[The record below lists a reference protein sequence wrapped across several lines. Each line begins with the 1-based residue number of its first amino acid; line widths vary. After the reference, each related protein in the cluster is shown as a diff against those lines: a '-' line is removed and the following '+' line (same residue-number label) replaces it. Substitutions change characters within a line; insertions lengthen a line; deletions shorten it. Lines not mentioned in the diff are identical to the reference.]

1 MNSPRKS
8 QPYGKQRPDL
18 DLLEW
23 AKSHC
28 LRGIMGV
35 EPGSDEPLV
44 ETLKSA
50 IDTSLEPS
58 PESDHY
64 LQAFAQAAEGIV
76 EQFGLERQNRSFGFL
91 EIDLRQRDWEPLF
104 IHDQLMRG
112 LKRIAGYERSLIV
125 FRGLKTCFTQKSSR
139 SRLNW
144 QRYHEVK
151 DDLDTIISEHSTNN
165 SVVQVI
171 YI

>member
-23 AKSHC
+23 AKTHC

-35 EPGSDEPLV
+35 EPGVDEPLV
-44 ETLKSA
+44 DTLKSA
-50 IDTSLEPS
+50 IDASLKPS

-64 LQAFAQAAEGIV
+64 LQAFAQVAEEIID
-76 EQFGLERQNRSFGFL
+76 QFGLDRKNRSFGFL

-104 IHDQLMRG
+104 IHDQLLRG

-125 FRGLKTCFTQKSSR
+125 FRGLKTCFIRKSNCSQLR
-139 SRLNW
+139 W
-144 QRYHEVK
+144 QRYYDVK
-151 DDLDTIISEHSTNN
+151 DDLDTIISDHST
-165 SVVQVI
+165 SSTVVQVI